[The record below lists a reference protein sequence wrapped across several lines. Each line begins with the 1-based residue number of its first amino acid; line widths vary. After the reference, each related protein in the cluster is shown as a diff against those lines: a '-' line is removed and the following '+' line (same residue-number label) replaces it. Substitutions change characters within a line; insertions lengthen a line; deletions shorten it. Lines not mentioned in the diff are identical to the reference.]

1 MRYAIR
7 YLSIAGLSLA
17 AVFAPAQAGGE
28 TDRIDIILSYV
39 EERAAGESD
48 AAYKRGDF
56 PRATQ
61 NLRFRNRV
69 MPEYELVATD
79 LIWMLLNIQYYDE
92 MLAACQRFRV
102 ENPTNPD
109 AGLPEAQFYWQ
120 KRAFARIPPILEPM
134 LTVGKTPHPNTFRVL
149 AHAYTRLGFHAD
161 SVRIWE
167 LYLKDAPDDAAAK
180 RNLSRAKD
188 KVRGN

>member
-17 AVFAPAQAGGE
+17 AVFVPAQAGDE

-69 MPEYELVATD
+69 LPEYELVATD

-92 MLAACQRFRV
+92 MLAACKRFRV

-109 AGLPEAQFYWQ
+109 AGLMEAQFYWQ
-120 KRAFARIPPILEPM
+120 KRAFARIPSILEPM
-134 LTVGKTPHPNTFRVL
+134 LTVGKTPHANTFRVL
-149 AHAYTRLGFHAD
+149 ANSYSRLGFYAD
-161 SVRIWE
+161 SVRVWE
-167 LYLKDAPDDAAAK
+167 LYLKQSPDDAAAK
-180 RNLSRAKD
+180 KNLNRAKD
-188 KVRGN
+188 KVLGK